1 MFIDSTYL
9 INKEEL
15 EEIEKII
22 TCSICDGIINDPMEC
37 ILCEN
42 NFCNHCI
49 KKWKEKNVNCPF
61 RCVNFSLKENIF
73 LKKFLSDTL
82 KFKCEKG
89 CGQIISYSDFNEHY
103 TISCPNIDKINYKQK
118 FEDLR
123 VEYEK
128 LKIRQQ
134 IKIENN
140 KKLREEIKNYI
151 KSNNELIVE
160 NKVNKKNLI
169 EAESNKNS
177 LIQKIKELNNSIKTI
192 ENEKKETNNHKNL
205 LLEIEK
211 LNNEKNRISVNISL
225 LKKENEHLKKI
236 KKNLTIRKTQ
246 MIQNNNEYYND
257 EYNNYNDIG
266 EEDSQDKIIGK
277 KKGKYKY

>member
-128 LKIRQQ
+128 LKIRHQ

-160 NKVNKKNLI
+160 NKVNTLFITTALFNQPNVVLSIQDKECIPDSDHCEWEDFQSYINELSPKWPNKDAHLKLTTTFQVLD
-169 EAESNKNS
+169 ESKQPLTMAQSEVTYNVYH
-177 LIQKIKELNNSIKTI
+177 KIRRF
-192 ENEKKETNNHKNL
+192 HKNEL
-205 LLEIEK
+205 YLE
-211 LNNEKNRISVNISL
+211 N
-225 LKKENEHLKKI
+225 
-236 KKNLTIRKTQ
+236 
-246 MIQNNNEYYND
+246 
-257 EYNNYNDIG
+257 
-266 EEDSQDKIIGK
+266 
-277 KKGKYKY
+277 